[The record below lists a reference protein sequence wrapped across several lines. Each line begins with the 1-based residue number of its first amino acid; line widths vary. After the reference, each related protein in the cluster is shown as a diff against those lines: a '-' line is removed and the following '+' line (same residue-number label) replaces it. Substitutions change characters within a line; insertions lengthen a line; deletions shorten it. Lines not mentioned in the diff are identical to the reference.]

1 MRAAVSSHPEDKAPG
16 AGVPAASQARVSQLE
31 GELHEARRALRAFTE
46 QAPADRVASMGT
58 LAAGI
63 AHEVNNPLGYTL
75 ANVGFALEELQ
86 RLDGQLAP
94 VDGEGEAE
102 LASRLARARTSVKA
116 VAAALQE
123 ARQGGDRVRLLVR
136 DLKTFAGAD
145 EERRGPLDVRR
156 VVEAS
161 INMAFS
167 AIRLR
172 ARIVKDYQGSP
183 RVEGNEARLGQVVLN
198 LLLNAAEATPEGD
211 PEHHEIRV
219 VLRDEGADRCVI
231 EVSDAG
237 CGIPP
242 EHHRRVFDPFFTTK
256 AGGGVGLGLSICQA
270 IVVAM
275 GGTIAFESAPASGT
289 TFRVNLKRVVEEDAK
304 PPPSSRRGAALADR
318 RAKVLVIDDEPMMGR
333 AVQRLLAGAHDVEAM
348 TDPVA
353 AVERL
358 RAGARFDLILCD
370 LMMPTLTGMD
380 VHEEVVAIDAQQA
393 RRMVFM
399 TGGAYTA
406 RAEAFLEGVT
416 NTRLEK
422 PLDRA
427 ALRAI
432 VHAHLL

>member
-1 MRAAVSSHPEDKAPG
+1 
-16 AGVPAASQARVSQLE
+16 
-31 GELHEARRALRAFTE
+31 
-46 QAPADRVASMGT
+46 
-58 LAAGI
+58 
-63 AHEVNNPLGYTL
+63 
-75 ANVGFALEELQ
+75 
-86 RLDGQLAP
+86 
-94 VDGEGEAE
+94 
-102 LASRLARARTSVKA
+102 
-116 VAAALQE
+116 
-123 ARQGGDRVRLLVR
+123 
-136 DLKTFAGAD
+136 
-145 EERRGPLDVRR
+145 
-156 VVEAS
+156 
-161 INMAFS
+161 
-167 AIRLR
+167 
-172 ARIVKDYQGSP
+172 
-183 RVEGNEARLGQVVLN
+183 
-198 LLLNAAEATPEGD
+198 
-211 PEHHEIRV
+211 
-219 VLRDEGADRCVI
+219 
-231 EVSDAG
+231 
-237 CGIPP
+237 
-242 EHHRRVFDPFFTTK
+242 
-256 AGGGVGLGLSICQA
+256 
-270 IVVAM
+270 M

>member
-1 MRAAVSSHPEDKAPG
+1 MSSHPEDKAPG